1 MYTEFLQVQ
10 YKLNQIQLAARLAVT
25 KLLVAPFVIV
35 KGVDAQDCWTAATK
49 FVAGVGTGA
58 GVLPRTLNGEGV
70 RLR

>member
-1 MYTEFLQVQ
+1 MLISSTGKKESIIPKKMKIESWNIY
-10 YKLNQIQLAARLAVT
+10 AV
-25 KLLVAPFVIV
+25 V
-35 KGVDAQDCWTAATK
+35 KGVDAQDCWTVATE